1 MSDPRASFEVQGE
14 IMNKFSTVVIALGLA
29 LSGVSPAQADSDPF
43 PGVEHMAEIPGTRVS
58 SPAGFTQSQWE
69 SSDTY
74 ISYITAGCPAGS
86 GNAVSVNVS
95 QKIWSNYCVKT
106 WRSQSTVDAWQ
117 KHYEDEAAA
126 KEAAYQQSLAWNT
139 ANPGQQKC
147 FPYGPLTSP
156 DGGTTSGGVCANPV
170 SGPTNQSETV
180 TRTVEREE
188 TSTFETSETN
198 NRVSAF
204 LTSVQALP
212 SITKKTTITLP
223 KIKKAKRLG
232 LSLKTLSRSP
242 DVCKVRKSVVR
253 FVGTGDCRVRI
264 VITDALGNRLA
275 STLRVSRA

>member
-1 MSDPRASFEVQGE
+1 
-14 IMNKFSTVVIALGLA
+14 MNKFSAVVIAIGLA
-29 LSGVSPAQADSDPF
+29 LSGVSPAQAEGDPF

-74 ISYITAGCPAGS
+74 ISYITTGCPAGS
-86 GNAVSVNVS
+86 GNAVSVDVS

-117 KHYEDEAAA
+117 KYYDDEAAA
-126 KEAAYQQSLAWNT
+126 RAAALEQSLAWNT

-147 FPYGPLTSP
+147 FSYGPLTSP
-156 DGGTTSGGVCANPV
+156 DGGTSSGGVCANPV
-170 SGPTNQSETV
+170 AGPATASETV
-180 TRTVEREE
+180 TRTVKREESISVEREE
-188 TSTFETSETN
+188 TTSFETTQTN

-212 SITKKTTITLP
+212 SMTKKTTVTLP

-232 LSLKTLSRSP
+232 LSLRTVSRSP
-242 DVCKVRKSVVR
+242 DVCKVHNSKVR
-253 FVGTGDCRVRI
+253 FVGLGNCRVRI
-264 VITDALGNRLA
+264 VITDGSGNRLV
-275 STLRVSRA
+275 STLRVSRT

>member
-1 MSDPRASFEVQGE
+1 
-14 IMNKFSTVVIALGLA
+14 MNKFSAVVIALGLA

-117 KHYEDEAAA
+117 KYYDDEAAA
-126 KEAAYQQSLAWNT
+126 RAAALEQSLAWNT

-156 DGGTTSGGVCANPV
+156 DGGTSSGGVCANPV
-170 SGPTNQSETV
+170 SGPVADSETV
-180 TRTVEREE
+180 SRTVQREE
-188 TSTFETSETN
+188 TSTFETTETN

-204 LTSVQALP
+204 LNSVQALP
-212 SITKKTTITLP
+212 PTTTKARVTIP
-223 KIKKAKRLG
+223 KIKKAKGLG
-232 LSLKTLSRSP
+232 LSMKAVSRSP
-242 DVCKVRKSVVR
+242 LVCKVSKSVVR
-253 FVGTGDCRVRI
+253 FVGSGDCRVRI
-264 VITDALGNRLA
+264 VITDASGNRLA